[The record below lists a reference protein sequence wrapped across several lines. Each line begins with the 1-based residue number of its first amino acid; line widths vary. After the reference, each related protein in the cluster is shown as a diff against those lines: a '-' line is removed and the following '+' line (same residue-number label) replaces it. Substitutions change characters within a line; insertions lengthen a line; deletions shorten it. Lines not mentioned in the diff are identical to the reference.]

1 MVEQLTRNE
10 QVVSSSLA
18 AGSTAQAAQELTT
31 YSLWEMSV
39 SDKKPKESG
48 LIERIDL
55 DSEEIKALLGWW
67 TVIHRDIKTAEELL
81 NIDLDWSFNLS
92 YNAMLQACLAYMYS
106 KGYRPRGAEVHKTA
120 IRFVRRTL
128 KGWESTI
135 DQIDQIRKKRHRVTY
150 QVAGSVSK
158 EEAGATF
165 SLAKHFT
172 DDLKEVIKSETAE

>member
-10 QVVSSSLA
+10 QVTRSNRV
-18 AGSTAQAAQELTT
+18 AGSTTQAVQQLTT

-172 DDLKEVIKSETAE
+172 DDLNEVIKSETAE